1 VNDKVYIH
9 EFIDIIGQ
17 NRAKYMYHMTAN
29 WSPIGQEERG
39 QLCFGVWGVVG
50 STARWPQVVNI
61 WEHDGFDGLAASFR
75 HEFTAASLQDPKLAT
90 WWAEA
95 AGYRAGGFDRILV
108 PAPWMRTIGEVV
120 ADGVSGE
127 VHAHVQVQLRP
138 GAAADYLEVVRDREA
153 ELTKRFGWQLS
164 GAWRTAMAGDAEC
177 ILLWTIPT
185 WQAWADAE
193 KAISEEPELGRLDA
207 GVTGIHRFLMVDAP
221 LSPFRIRRQPA
232 RSDRVDAYEEG

>member
-39 QLCFGVWGVVG
+39 QLCYGVWGVVG

-75 HEFTAASLQDPKLAT
+75 HEFTAASLQDPKLAV
-90 WWAEA
+90 WWAQA
-95 AGYRAGGFDRILV
+95 ASYRAGGFDRILV
-108 PAPWMRTIGEVV
+108 PAPWMRTIGEVI

-138 GAAADYLEVVRDREA
+138 GAAPDYLDGVRDREA

-193 KAISEEPELGRLDA
+193 KAISEEPDLGRVAA
-207 GVTGIHRFLMVDAP
+207 GVTGIHRFLMVDSP
-221 LSPFRIRRQPA
+221 LSPFRIRRQPSRA
-232 RSDRVDAYEEG
+232 DRADAYEEG